1 VLTGKATDTAHSD
14 PPLCTF
20 ADVPGLP
27 TSVVQIRAVL
37 CTPGWAG
44 RLWQTV
50 ACSSLVAPLAPPI
63 ATGTLWSR
71 FSLPN
76 AAGWPSAT
84 AADGVGYI
92 GGPETGHGVPGT
104 SLAIACLCLAL

>member
-1 VLTGKATDTAHSD
+1 VMEQVRENARRPVAMHLRRCSGPAHKRR
-14 PPLCTF
+14 
-20 ADVPGLP
+20 AD
-27 TSVVQIRAVL
+27 RAVL

-76 AAGWPSAT
+76 VAGRPTAT
-84 AADGVGYI
+84 ATDGVGYI

-104 SLAIACLCLAL
+104 SLAIACLRLAL